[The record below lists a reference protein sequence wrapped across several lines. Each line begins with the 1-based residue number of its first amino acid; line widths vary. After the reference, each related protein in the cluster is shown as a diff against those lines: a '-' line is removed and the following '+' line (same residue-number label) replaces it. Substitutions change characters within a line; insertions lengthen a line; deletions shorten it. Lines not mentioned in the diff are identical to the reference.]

1 MDSDDMK
8 HHSESEFK
16 LIILTMY
23 IRHLTRA
30 YHTNP
35 VKKVNTLL
43 AGLGRSGLANICVCV
58 RVSVMK
64 DREV

>member
-1 MDSDDMK
+1 MK

-16 LIILTMY
+16 LIILTIY

-35 VKKVNTLL
+35 VKKVSTLL
-43 AGLGRSGLANICVCV
+43 AGLGRSDWQTCVCV